1 MKDANTDALKR
12 ALFAVKDMRAKLEAL
27 EQAKKEPIAIIGAG
41 YRLPGDVHD
50 AESFWQVLRT
60 GRDTVAEIP
69 ADRWDRDKYYDPDP
83 DAAGKMYTRSGAF
96 VADIDKFDP
105 QFFGM
110 APREAASLDPQQRML
125 LEVAWEAFENAGYA
139 PNKLAGSPTGVF
151 VGFSNHDFAN
161 YLRDENGATGIDPYS
176 GTGGA
181 ACIAVGRI
189 SYVLGLN
196 GPNFAVDT
204 ACSSSLVAIHTAV
217 QNLRSGKTDL
227 ALAGGVNL
235 LLIPDPNIYLSRMR
249 ALSRD
254 GRCKTFDASADGY
267 GRGEGCALIVLKRLS
282 EAQRDGDHILALIR
296 GSAIN
301 HDGKSSGLTV
311 PNAHAQQAVIRAALA
326 DAGID
331 PLHVSYLEA
340 HGTGTPLGDPIEIR
354 AAAAALC
361 KGRSHESPLL
371 VGSAKTNFA
380 HLEAAAGITGLLK
393 VVLALQHKE
402 IPPHLHFNNPNP
414 HIPWR
419 ELPLHIPTERMKWEG
434 INGERIAG
442 VSSFGF
448 SGTNAHIVLQQ
459 ANNDKKEKEP
469 SSNLQLAPCSLL
481 ALSAKSEEALRASA
495 QRFAQH
501 LTVHEEIA
509 LHDLAYSANT
519 GRAHFEKR
527 LAVLADSTSSLR
539 EKLAAFAAQQSAP
552 NVLTGVCSENERPK
566 IAFLFTG
573 QGAQYIDMGRELY
586 ETQPVFREALDK
598 CDALLRPYLEVP
610 LLEVLFSNSPLE
622 GGIAVAEQS
631 ASSNEQQATPSAMPF
646 APCSLL
652 DQTRYTQPA
661 LFALEYALAQLWQS
675 WGVQPS
681 AVLGHSVGEYVA
693 ACVAGMISLEEGLK
707 LIAARGRLMQALPQ
721 NGAMAAIFAD
731 EEKVEPALIGY
742 EQRVSIAALNGPR
755 NLVISGERDAI
766 EELVKKFEGLG
777 RKSKALTV
785 SHAFHSPLMEPML
798 DDFERIVSEIT
809 FRAPRVPL
817 ISNLTARPLAF
828 SNQQPATNN
837 DPQSTSYDP
846 RTYYRRHAR
855 EAVRFSASM
864 QTAHE
869 MGCTVFLE
877 LGPHPVLLG
886 MGRECLYDAEKS
898 AWLPSLR
905 KGQSDALEIM
915 RSAAT
920 LYTRGAE
927 INWENFTL
935 RGRRIPLPTYPFQ
948 RERHWI
954 EKRKGKMEGRG
965 SKFAGDDAQSS

>member
-1 MKDANTDALKR
+1 MSSSVKEANTDALKR

-41 YRLPGDVHD
+41 YRLPGGVRD

-60 GRDTVAEIP
+60 GRDTVTEIP
-69 ADRWDRDKYYDPDP
+69 AERWDRDKYYDPDP

-139 PNKLAGSPTGVF
+139 PNKLTGSPTGVF
-151 VGFSNHDFAN
+151 VGFSNHDFAD
-161 YLRDENGATGIDPYS
+161 YLRDANGTTGIDPYS

-204 ACSSSLVAIHTAV
+204 ACSSSLVAIHTAI

-282 EAQRDGDHILALIR
+282 DAQRDGDNILALIR

-311 PNAHAQQAVIRAALA
+311 PNAHAQQAVIREALA

-331 PLHVSYLEA
+331 PLQVSYLEA

-361 KGRSHESPLL
+361 QGRAPEAPLL

-393 VVLALQHKE
+393 VVLALQHQE
-402 IPPHLHFNNPNP
+402 IPPHLHFENPNP
-414 HIPWR
+414 HISWK
-419 ELPLHIPTERMKWEG
+419 ELPLHIPTTNTKWEG

-448 SGTNAHIVLQQ
+448 SGTNAHIILQEAQ
-459 ANNDKKEKEP
+459 EDKKESAP
-469 SSNLQLAPCSLL
+469 SSSLPHTPGSLL
-481 ALSAKSEEALRASA
+481 ALSAKNENALRESA
-495 QRFAQH
+495 ERWTQH
-501 LTVHEEIA
+501 LATHAEIA

-527 LAVLADSTSSLR
+527 LAVLADSTASLR
-539 EKLAAFAAQQSAP
+539 EKLSAFAAQQSAP
-552 NVLTGVCSENERPK
+552 NVLTGACSENERPK

-573 QGAQYIDMGRELY
+573 QGSQYLDMGRELY

-598 CDALLRPYLEVP
+598 CDALLRPHLEVP
-610 LLEVLFSNSPLE
+610 LLHVLFNSPLE
-622 GGIAVAEQS
+622 GGLGGVGDEMYDTKNTPLKGGIVGRRQTITIDEQR
-631 ASSNEQQATPSAMPF
+631 AISNQQPATN
-646 APCSLL
+646 LL
-652 DQTRYTQPA
+652 DQTAYTQPA

-693 ACVAGMISLEEGLK
+693 ACVAGMISLEDGLK
-707 LIAARGRLMQALPQ
+707 LIAARGRLMQALAQ

-731 EEKVEPALIGY
+731 EEKVKPALIGY

-755 NLVISGERDAI
+755 NVVISGERDAI
-766 EELVKKFEGLG
+766 AELVRKFEGLG
-777 RKSKALTV
+777 LKSKTLTV

-798 DDFERIVSEIT
+798 DEFERVVREIT

-817 ISNLTARPLAF
+817 ISNLTARPLVF
-828 SNQQPATNN
+828 SNQEPATNN
-837 DPQSTSYDP
+837 EPQSTNYDP

-886 MGRECLYDAEKS
+886 MGRECLNEAEKS

-915 RSAAT
+915 KSAAT
-920 LYTRGAE
+920 ILVSDMNGVRALAKL
-927 INWENFTL
+927 F
-935 RGRRIPLPTYPFQ
+935 
-948 RERHWI
+948 
-954 EKRKGKMEGRG
+954 
-965 SKFAGDDAQSS
+965 